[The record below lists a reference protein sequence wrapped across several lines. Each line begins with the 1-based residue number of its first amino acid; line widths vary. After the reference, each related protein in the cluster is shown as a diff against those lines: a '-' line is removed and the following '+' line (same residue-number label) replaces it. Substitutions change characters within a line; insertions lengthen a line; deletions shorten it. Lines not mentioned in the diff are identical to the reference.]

1 MLGTLAGNLKDLETS
16 EIVQFAQLCSPSSRA
31 KLVKAKFCHHS
42 SPSCLFHGS
51 GGRSIFSTH
60 PLRSELFPKGRDT
73 DLMKASIVN
82 STQPKSFSFELFSN
96 GNTDRCSLPP
106 AFFEFC
112 SYHGTNCI
120 KVKRHT
126 HVYLHTL

>member
-1 MLGTLAGNLKDLETS
+1 MLTQSLGPSTFPSGQKMASGTGED
-16 EIVQFAQLCSPSSRA
+16 
-31 KLVKAKFCHHS
+31 
-42 SPSCLFHGS
+42 
-51 GGRSIFSTH
+51 
-60 PLRSELFPKGRDT
+60 RSELFPKGRDT
-73 DLMKASIVN
+73 DLMKAFIVN

-120 KVKRHT
+120 KVKTHT